1 MDLHLIWYLLLG
13 VLLVGY
19 AILDGFDLGVGI
31 VHPLAKTD
39 QERRLFVNAIGP
51 LWDGN
56 EVWLV
61 TFGGVLF
68 AMFPEAYATIFS
80 GFYIAFMLLLFAL
93 IFRAVSLE
101 FRSKMESRAW
111 RRLWDW
117 AFFGS
122 SLLATLLFGVAIGN
136 AMWGVPLDERGLF
149 AGNFFDLVGPYQ
161 VLVGLLAVAMF
172 AMHGTMFLFLKT
184 EGAVQDRLGRWTWH
198 TWGAFLVLYMLTTIY
213 TLVRIPRAT
222 ANFDR
227 YPWGIMIVVISVLA
241 IANIPRALFQR
252 SYGQAFLSSS
262 LVIASLLALLGLAIY
277 PNIVPASNGAE
288 MSMSVQDASS
298 SPLTMKIGLLIVAIG
313 FPFVLAYTSVI
324 YWTFRGKVQ
333 LGDHS
338 Y

>member
-39 QERRLFVNAIGP
+39 EQRRLFVNAIGP

-61 TFGGVLF
+61 TFGGALF
-68 AMFPEAYATIFS
+68 AMFPEAYATVFS
-80 GFYIAFMLLLFAL
+80 GFYLPFMLVLFAL

-101 FRSKMESRAW
+101 FRSKMTSRRW
-111 RRLWDW
+111 RIAWDW

-122 SLLATLLFGVAIGN
+122 SLLATLLFGIAIGN
-136 AMWGVPLDERGLF
+136 AMWGVPLDPRGLY
-149 AGNFFDLVGPYQ
+149 AGDFFDIVGPYQ
-161 VLVGLLAVAMF
+161 LLVGLLAVALF
-172 AMHGTMFLFLKT
+172 AMHGTIFLYLKT
-184 EGAVQDRLGRWTWH
+184 EGGVQERLGRWMWH

-213 TLVRIPRAT
+213 TLVRVPRAT
-222 ANFDR
+222 ANFER
-227 YPWGIMIVVISVLA
+227 YPWGILVVVVSVLA
-241 IANIPRALFQR
+241 IANIPRALFNK

-262 LVIASLLALLGLAIY
+262 LVIASLLGLLGLANY
-277 PNIVPASNGAE
+277 PNLVPASNGPAL
-288 MSMSVQDASS
+288 SMTLENASS
-298 SPLTMKIGLLIVAIG
+298 SPLTLTIGLIIVVIG
-313 FPFVLAYTSVI
+313 FPFVLAYTAVI